1 MHTQLS
7 TEKTPTAHKVYL
19 LIIQL
24 TTKWEEYAD
33 DPKFAPVKDA
43 LEASLANANKW
54 YRTVKDT
61 MMYFIMHGTFG
72 WFLLI
77 FYLKYHTVLD
87 PTQKLTFLQAAWT
100 EREVRRAKKKFE
112 EIVSIMFMASLF
124 WS

>member
-7 TEKTPTAHKVYL
+7 AEKTPTAHKVYA

-43 LEASLANANKW
+43 LEAGLTNTNKW

-61 MMYFIMHGTFG
+61 MMYFITHGTF
-72 WFLLI
+72 
-77 FYLKYHTVLD
+77 
-87 PTQKLTFLQAAWT
+87 
-100 EREVRRAKKKFE
+100 E
-112 EIVSIMFMASLF
+112 
-124 WS
+124 